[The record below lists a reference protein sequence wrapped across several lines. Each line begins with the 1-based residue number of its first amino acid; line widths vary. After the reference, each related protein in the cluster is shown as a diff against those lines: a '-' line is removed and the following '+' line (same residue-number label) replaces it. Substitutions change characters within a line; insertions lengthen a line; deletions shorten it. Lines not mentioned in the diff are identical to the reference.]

1 MRSLAFA
8 VLVVLATASTAVGAA
23 RPLSYE
29 GVNVDP
35 RGLVRIAG
43 GACSGFMVTPTVF
56 VTAAH
61 CWAVLP
67 LGVQVGGAN
76 ASDGYD
82 REVVD
87 TRTPA
92 EYSMGRS
99 GWEWDL
105 MVALIDE
112 PVPADQVMT
121 LGRSIPEPPFY
132 GTVGGWGTVG
142 PGGETATRPTGA
154 VVSDWQQASPNRPGR
169 VQDCGLFVGWGV
181 LCQKAI
187 FGTETCGGDSGAP
200 FQVDGIVYGH
210 AVAGYPGCGE
220 NLDYPGYTLDL
231 TNDQYR
237 NWLGKAVSDL
247 DPTRLG
253 AGHFSSCR
261 IDSVE
266 ISGLNHIVF
275 SECADGAE
283 IIVREDGVVT
293 TTREQYYGAFWIEI
307 RAGNLCVQASF
318 DGFGKLLKK
327 DDC

>member
-1 MRSLAFA
+1 MR
-8 VLVVLATASTAVGAA
+8 VTALILLFLMTAAPVIGAPSRKMA
-23 RPLSYE
+23 YN
-29 GVNVDP
+29 GVEIDP

-43 GACSGFMVTPTVF
+43 GSCSGVMVTPTVF

-61 CWAVLP
+61 CRGVLSF
-67 LGVQVGGAN
+67 GVQIGG
-76 ASDGYD
+76 SGTEDGLR

-92 EYSMGRS
+92 EYELTRN

-105 MVALIDE
+105 MVALVDE
-112 PVPADQVMT
+112 PVPADQVRT
-121 LGRSIPEPPFY
+121 FGRRIPEAPFS
-132 GTVGGWGTVG
+132 GTVGAWGTIDMDG
-142 PGGETATRPTGA
+142 NPSARPAAA
-154 VVSDWQQASPNRPGR
+154 VVADWVQATPTSQGYIT
-169 VQDCGLFVGWGV
+169 QCAKFVGWGI
-181 LCQKAI
+181 LCQVPSL
-187 FGTETCGGDSGAP
+187 GTETCGGDSGGP
-200 FQVDGIVYGH
+200 FQVDSSVYGI
-210 AVAGYPGCGE
+210 AVAGYPGCGMM
-220 NLDYPGYTLDL
+220 LDFPGYTLDL

-266 ISGLNHIVF
+266 ISGLRHVVF

-283 IIVREDGVVT
+283 IIVREDGVMT

-307 RAGNLCVQASF
+307 RAGNLCIQASF